1 MRKVFFKQGV
11 KYDLDGV
18 VKIILSAQ
26 KVYQWYDQDVVITS
40 LMDGEHM
47 EGSKH
52 YEGMAVDLRT
62 FFFTREEVENVAT
75 DLHAELGEDYD
86 VVVEPTHIHVEYD
99 PK

>member
-1 MRKVFFKQGV
+1 
-11 KYDLDGV
+11 
-18 VKIILSAQ
+18 
-26 KVYQWYDQDVVITS
+26 
-40 LMDGEHM
+40 M